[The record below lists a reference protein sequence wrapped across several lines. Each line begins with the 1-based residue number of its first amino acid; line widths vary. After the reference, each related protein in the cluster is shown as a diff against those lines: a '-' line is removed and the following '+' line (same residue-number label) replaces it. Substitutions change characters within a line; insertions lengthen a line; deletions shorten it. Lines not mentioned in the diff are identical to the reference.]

1 MLAFLLVKA
10 YIKKSRRLTS
20 TGLKWGTLGSAV
32 RYNIVS
38 SALTSLAKHATNASF
53 ATDDGIRLN
62 GNHRQ
67 SSFNSDAS
75 VQSSIGSVH
84 HQEDVSDQD
93 EWVHF
98 QSNTDFHAK
107 NWRPQLLTI
116 VDVDCQGTPYNLHV
130 LCIASQ
136 LQQMGRGINVVI
148 SIIDRSSAT
157 ISASVASAVNEICA
171 EVSETQN
178 EDESVA
184 SGISALSS
192 ERWRNEG
199 ESVSTVSS
207 GLDHNDTIKL
217 IRRTKALLMLQMKK
231 RGMVSKVVLFFGF
244 CWIHVLN

>member
-1 MLAFLLVKA
+1 MLAFLLFKA
-10 YIKKSRRLTS
+10 YVKKSRRLAA
-20 TGLKWGTLGSAV
+20 TGMKWGTLGSAV

-53 ATDDGIRLN
+53 PSDDGIGLK
-62 GNHRQ
+62 GTHR

-75 VQSSIGSVH
+75 VQSSLSSV
-84 HQEDVSDQD
+84 QAREDTSEQD

-98 QSNTDFHAK
+98 QTSTEFHAK

-116 VDVDCQGTPYNLHV
+116 VDVDFQGTPHNLHV
-130 LCIASQ
+130 LFIASQ

-148 SIIDRSSAT
+148 SIIDRSAAT

-171 EVSETQN
+171 EVAN
-178 EDESVA
+178 EDGSVV
-184 SGISALSS
+184 SGVSALSS

-199 ESVSTVSS
+199 ESVSTMSS
-207 GLDHNDTIKL
+207 GMDHQNTINL

-231 RGMVSKVVLFFGF
+231 EGMVSALVS
-244 CWIHVLN
+244 